1 MPFGEGFLHF
11 IVLQNTKVKNIMNNK
26 AIKTLEFDKIKEMLS
41 ELCTTDASKKK
52 ALLLEPSSDEVI
64 ARRALTQTSEAK
76 KLSGIKGM
84 PSFGNIADVREI
96 SDRAEKSAVLTP
108 RELLDVANVLRTSR
122 GLLDYIRGERDYKV
136 SIEDIFERL
145 IPDRTLEEKISRAI
159 ISEDMIADEAS
170 PKLAD
175 IRRKMRNVN
184 IKINET
190 LQKYVS
196 GSSMTKYLQENIVT
210 TRGGRF
216 VIPVKAEYKNE
227 VKGLVHDVSSSGATL
242 FVEPAAVVDANN
254 ELKTLESLEKHEI
267 ERILSEFSAM
277 VAERSE
283 ALCLDFL
290 NITELA
296 FIFAKADLSY
306 KMEAEE
312 PEITARRELKLIKA
326 RHPLLN
332 VKKVVP
338 ITVSLGDGYRLLVIT
353 GPNTGGK
360 TVTLKTLGLF
370 ALMAQ
375 SGLHIP
381 CESGSTVCIFDEIY
395 SDIGDEQSI
404 EQSLSTFSSHMV
416 GIVNII
422 EKMTDK
428 SLVLFDELGAGTDP
442 VEGAALATSILE
454 EVRLS
459 GALCAATT
467 HYAELKAYAIETDAV
482 CNASCEFNV
491 DTLMPTYKL
500 IIGAPGKSNAFA
512 ISEKL
517 GLPEY
522 IIKRAEQYVDS
533 GSRNFEEVISK
544 LERERFELSAEKE
557 LAQKVRTDSESTAKR
572 IEKELSEKLKNAEHE
587 AEDMRRKAKVILDGA
602 RATSDYIIAEL
613 DEIKRNRNSKDFD
626 ENLSRAKREIK
637 AKLRAAG
644 DELDPVNESDYE
656 GYVLPRELKKG
667 DSVLHKTLG
676 SKGTLLSDPDK
687 NGNVEVQM
695 GIIKSRVSI
704 NDLILV
710 ENASSAGK
718 NKSSKGYT
726 ASVTKNFSLSLDVR
740 GQTGEEAWLE
750 VDKYLDDA
758 TISSVKSVTIIHG
771 KGTGALR
778 NHLWK
783 MLKGDRR
790 VKSFRA
796 GQYGEGDYGVTIVEL
811 K

>member
-1 MPFGEGFLHF
+1 
-11 IVLQNTKVKNIMNNK
+11 MNGK
-26 AIKTLEFDKIKEMLS
+26 AIKTLEFDKIREMLAD
-41 ELCTTDASKKK
+41 LCTTDASKKK
-52 ALLLEPSSDEVI
+52 ARALEPSSDEVV
-64 ARRALTQTSEAK
+64 ARRLLLETSEAK
-76 KLSGIKGM
+76 KLSGTKGL
-84 PSFGNIADVREI
+84 PSFGAIVDVREI
-96 SDRAEKSAVLTP
+96 ADRAEKSAVLSM
-108 RELLDVANVLRTSR
+108 RELLDAANVLRTAR
-122 GLLDYIRGERDYKV
+122 GLLDYIRGERDYRV
-136 SIEDIFERL
+136 GIEDIFERL
-145 IPDRTLEEKISRAI
+145 IPDRMLEESIFRAI
-159 ISEDMIADEAS
+159 LSDDMIADEAS
-170 PKLAD
+170 PALAD

-184 IKINET
+184 VKITET

-242 FVEPAAVVDANN
+242 FIEPSAIVDANN

-267 ERILSEFSAM
+267 ERILAEFSAKI
-277 VAERSE
+277 AEKSDV
-283 ALCLDFL
+283 LTYDFL

-312 PEITARRELKLIKA
+312 PVVTDKRELRLIKA

-332 VKKVVP
+332 VNKVVP
-338 ITVSLGDGYRLLVIT
+338 ITVTLGGDYNLLVIT

-370 ALMAQ
+370 SMMAQ

-381 CESGSTVCIFDEIY
+381 AEAGSEICIFDDIW

-416 GIVNII
+416 GIVGII
-422 EKMTDK
+422 DKMTDR

-442 VEGAALATSILE
+442 VEGAALATAILE
-454 EVRLS
+454 EVRLT

-467 HYAELKAYAIETDAV
+467 HYAELKAYAIETEGV

-491 DTLMPTYKL
+491 ETLMPTYKL
-500 IIGAPGKSNAFA
+500 IIGSPGKSNAFA

-517 GLPEY
+517 GLPEH
-522 IIKRAEQYVDS
+522 IVKRASTYVDS
-533 GSRNFEEVISK
+533 GSREFENVISK
-544 LERERFELSAEKE
+544 LDRERFELSEEKE
-557 LAQKVRTDSESTAKR
+557 KARRIRTDSEKKLRETEEELKR
-572 IEKELSEKLKNAEHE
+572 KLAGAE
-587 AEDMRRKAKVILDGA
+587 AEAENMRKKAKVILDGA
-602 RATSDYIIAEL
+602 RATSDYIIAQL
-613 DEIKRNRNSKDFD
+613 DEIKRNRDSKDFD
-626 ENLSRAKREIK
+626 ANLARAKREIK
-637 AKLRAAG
+637 AKLRDASDAV
-644 DELDPVNESDYE
+644 DPVTQAEYDN
-656 GYVLPRELKKG
+656 YVLPMALKKG
-667 DSVLHKTLG
+667 HAVIHKTLG
-676 SKGTLLSDPDK
+676 TKGTVTSDPDK
-687 NGNVEVQM
+687 NGCVEVQM
-695 GIIKSRVSI
+695 GIIKSRV
-704 NDLILV
+704 
-710 ENASSAGK
+710 ASSDLVLDEGAKSATVNGK
-718 NKSSKGYT
+718 STTSYTANVKSS
-726 ASVTKNFSLSLDVR
+726 FSLSLDVR
-740 GQTGEEAWLE
+740 GKIGEEAWLD

-758 TISSVKSVTIIHG
+758 QMASVKSVTIIHG

-796 GQYGEGDYGVTIVEL
+796 GQYGEGDYGVTVVDL

>member
-1 MPFGEGFLHF
+1 
-11 IVLQNTKVKNIMNNK
+11 MNNK
-26 AIKTLEFDKIKEMLS
+26 ALTTLEFDKIREMLAD
-41 ELCTTDASKKK
+41 LCATDGAK
-52 ALLLEPSSDEVI
+52 AKARRLEPTSDEVV
-64 ARRALTQTSEAK
+64 ARRSLLQTTEAK
-76 KLSGIKGM
+76 KLSGIKGL
-84 PSFGNIADVREI
+84 PSFGKIVDVREI
-96 SDRAEKSAVLTP
+96 ADRAEKSAVLTP
-108 RELLDVANVLRTSR
+108 RELLDVAEVLRVSR
-122 GLLDYIRGERDYKV
+122 SLLDYIRGERNFRV

-145 IPDRTLEEKISRAI
+145 IPDRMLEEKITRAI

-170 PKLAD
+170 PALAD

-184 IKINET
+184 IRINET

-196 GSSMTKYLQENIVT
+196 ASSMSKYLQENIVT

-242 FVEPAAVVDANN
+242 FIEPSAIVEANN

-267 ERILSEFSAM
+267 ERILAEFSAR
-277 VAERSE
+277 VAEKTE
-283 ALCLDFL
+283 DLNLDYL
-290 NITELA
+290 NITDLA

-306 KMEAEE
+306 KMEGEE
-312 PEITARRELKLIKA
+312 PVISEKREISLIKA
-326 RHPLLN
+326 RHPLLH
-332 VKKVVP
+332 VKRVVP
-338 ITVSLGDGYRLLVIT
+338 ITVSLGGDYSQLVIT

-370 ALMAQ
+370 AAMAQ

-381 CESGSTVCIFDEIY
+381 AESGSCVCMFDEIY

-422 EKMTDK
+422 DKMSDR

-442 VEGAALATSILE
+442 VEGAALAMAILE
-454 EVRLS
+454 EVKLC

-467 HYAELKAYAIETDAV
+467 HYAELKAYAIETDGV

-491 DTLMPTYKL
+491 ETLMPTYRL

-517 GLPEY
+517 GLPEH
-522 IIKRAEQYVDS
+522 IVKRASGYVDAGNRS
-533 GSRNFEEVISK
+533 FEEVISK
-544 LERERFELSAEKE
+544 LESERFELGEEKEKIRRIRESAETAAREAEEELKKKLRGAEKE
-557 LAQKVRTDSESTAKR
+557 AEEAKR
-572 IEKELSEKLKNAEHE
+572 
-587 AEDMRRKAKVILDGA
+587 RAKTIIDSA

-613 DEIKRNRNSKDFD
+613 DEIKRNKNSKDFD
-626 ENLSRAKREIK
+626 SNLARAKREIK
-637 AKLRAAG
+637 SKLRAAG
-644 DELDPVNESDYE
+644 DELDPVAGDDYSD
-656 GYVLPRELKKG
+656 YVLPRELKKG
-667 DSVLHKTLG
+667 DRVIHKSLG
-676 SKGTLLSDPDK
+676 SKGVVLSDPDK

-695 GIIKSRVSI
+695 GIIKTRVSCS
-704 NDLILV
+704 DLVLD
-710 ENASSAGK
+710 ESGGDDKPDKKSRQFSAKVSG
-718 NKSSKGYT
+718 G
-726 ASVTKNFSLSLDVR
+726 FSISLDVR
-740 GQTGEEAWLE
+740 GQTGEEAWID

-758 TISSVKSVTIIHG
+758 QMASVKSVTIIHG

-783 MLKGDRR
+783 MFKSDKR

-796 GQYGEGDYGVTIVEL
+796 GQYGEGDYGVTVVEL

>member
-1 MPFGEGFLHF
+1 
-11 IVLQNTKVKNIMNNK
+11 MNGK
-26 AIKTLEFDKIKEMLS
+26 AIKTLEFDKIREMLAD
-41 ELCTTDASKKK
+41 LCTTDASKKK
-52 ALLLEPSSDEVI
+52 ARALEPSSDEVV
-64 ARRALTQTSEAK
+64 ARRLLLETSEAK
-76 KLSGIKGM
+76 KLSGTKGL
-84 PSFGNIADVREI
+84 PSFGAIVDVREI
-96 SDRAEKSAVLTP
+96 ADRAEKGAVLSM
-108 RELLDVANVLRTSR
+108 RELLDAANVLRTAR
-122 GLLDYIRGERDYKV
+122 GLLDYIRGERDYRV
-136 SIEDIFERL
+136 GIEDIFERL
-145 IPDRTLEEKISRAI
+145 IPDRMLEESIFRAI
-159 ISEDMIADEAS
+159 LSDDMIADEAS
-170 PKLAD
+170 PALAD

-184 IKINET
+184 VKITET

-242 FVEPAAVVDANN
+242 FIEPSAIVDANN

-267 ERILSEFSAM
+267 ERILAEFSAKI
-277 VAERSE
+277 AEKSDV
-283 ALCLDFL
+283 LTYDFL

-312 PEITARRELKLIKA
+312 PVVTDKRELRLIKA

-338 ITVSLGDGYRLLVIT
+338 ITVSLGGDYNLLVIT

-370 ALMAQ
+370 SMMAQ

-381 CESGSTVCIFDEIY
+381 AEAGSEICIFDDIW

-416 GIVNII
+416 GIVGII
-422 EKMTDK
+422 DKMTDR

-442 VEGAALATSILE
+442 VEGAALATAILE
-454 EVRLS
+454 EVRLT

-467 HYAELKAYAIETDAV
+467 HYAELKAYAIETEGV

-491 DTLMPTYKL
+491 ETLMPTYKL
-500 IIGAPGKSNAFA
+500 IIGSPGKSNAFA

-517 GLPEY
+517 GLPEH
-522 IIKRAEQYVDS
+522 IVKRASTYVDS
-533 GSRNFEEVISK
+533 GSREFENVISK
-544 LERERFELSAEKE
+544 LDRERFELSEEKE
-557 LAQKVRTDSESTAKR
+557 KARRIRTDSEKKLRETEEELKR
-572 IEKELSEKLKNAEHE
+572 KLAGAE
-587 AEDMRRKAKVILDGA
+587 AEAENMRKKAKVILDGA
-602 RATSDYIIAEL
+602 RATSDYIIAQL
-613 DEIKRNRNSKDFD
+613 DEIKRNRDSKDFD
-626 ENLSRAKREIK
+626 ANLARAKREIK
-637 AKLRAAG
+637 AKLRDASDAV
-644 DELDPVNESDYE
+644 DPVTQAEYDN
-656 GYVLPRELKKG
+656 YVLPRALKKG
-667 DSVLHKTLG
+667 DAVIHKTLG
-676 SKGTLLSDPDK
+676 TKGTVTSDPDK
-687 NGNVEVQM
+687 NGCVEVQM
-695 GIIKSRVSI
+695 GIIKSRV
-704 NDLILV
+704 
-710 ENASSAGK
+710 ASSDLVLDEGAKSATVNGK
-718 NKSSKGYT
+718 SAKSYTANVKSS
-726 ASVTKNFSLSLDVR
+726 FSLSLDVR
-740 GQTGEEAWLE
+740 GKIGEEAWLD

-758 TISSVKSVTIIHG
+758 QMASVKSVTIIHG

-796 GQYGEGDYGVTIVEL
+796 GQYGEGDYGVTVVDL

>member
-1 MPFGEGFLHF
+1 
-11 IVLQNTKVKNIMNNK
+11 MNNK
-26 AIKTLEFDKIKEMLS
+26 ALVTLEFDKIREMLAD
-41 ELCTTDASKKK
+41 LCMTEGSKVK
-52 ALLLEPSSDEVI
+52 AISLEPSSDEAV
-64 ARRALTQTSEAK
+64 ARRCLSQTTEAK
-76 KLSGIKGM
+76 KLSGIKGL

-96 SDRAEKSAVLTP
+96 ADRAEKSAVLTP
-108 RELLDVANVLRTSR
+108 RELLDVANVLRVSR
-122 GLLDYIRGERDYKV
+122 GLLDYIRGERNFRV

-145 IPDRTLEEKISRAI
+145 IPDRMLEERITRAI
-159 ISEDMIADEAS
+159 LSEDMIADEAS
-170 PKLAD
+170 PALAD

-196 GSSMTKYLQENIVT
+196 GSSMSKYLQENIVT

-242 FVEPAAVVDANN
+242 FIEPSAIVEANN

-267 ERILSEFSAM
+267 ERILAEFSAQ
-277 VAERSE
+277 VAEKSE
-283 ALCLDFL
+283 DLNLDYL

-312 PEITARRELKLIKA
+312 PVITDKREICLIKA
-326 RHPLLN
+326 RHPLLH

-338 ITVSLGDGYRLLVIT
+338 ITVSLGGDYSLLVIT

-370 ALMAQ
+370 AAMAQ
-375 SGLHIP
+375 AGLHIP
-381 CESGSTVCIFDEIY
+381 AETGSEVCIFDEIY

-416 GIVNII
+416 GIVSII
-422 EKMTDK
+422 DKMTDK

-442 VEGAALATSILE
+442 VEGAALAMSILE
-454 EVRLS
+454 EVKLC

-467 HYAELKAYAIETDAV
+467 HYAELKAYAIETDGV

-491 DTLMPTYKL
+491 ETLMPTYRL

-517 GLPEY
+517 GLPEH
-522 IIKRAEQYVDS
+522 IVKRAEGYVDS
-533 GSRNFEEVISK
+533 GNRNFEEVISK
-544 LERERFELSAEKE
+544 LDRERFELGEEKDRIKKIRESSERTAMEAEEELKRKLRGAEKE
-557 LAQKVRTDSESTAKR
+557 AEEAKKRAKAIIDS
-572 IEKELSEKLKNAEHE
+572 
-587 AEDMRRKAKVILDGA
+587 A

-613 DEIKRNRNSKDFD
+613 DEIRRNKDSKDFD
-626 ENLSRAKREIK
+626 SNLARAKREIK
-637 AKLRAAG
+637 AKLREAG
-644 DELDPVNESDYE
+644 DELDPVSENDYSD
-656 GYVLPRELKKG
+656 YVLPRELKKG
-667 DSVLHKTLG
+667 DLVIHKTLG
-676 SKGTLLSDPDK
+676 SKGTVLSDPDK

-695 GIIKSRVSI
+695 GVIKSRVSVG
-704 NDLILV
+704 DLVLDETGNV
-710 ENASSAGK
+710 SANADRKSKTFSAKVSG
-718 NKSSKGYT
+718 G
-726 ASVTKNFSLSLDVR
+726 FSISLDVR
-740 GQTGEEAWLE
+740 GQTGEEAWLD

-758 TISSVKSVTIIHG
+758 QMASVKSVTIIHG

-783 MLKGDRR
+783 MLKSDKR
-790 VKSFRA
+790 VKSYRA
-796 GQYGEGDYGVTIVEL
+796 GQYGEGDYGVTVVEL

>member
-1 MPFGEGFLHF
+1 
-11 IVLQNTKVKNIMNNK
+11 MNGK
-26 AIKTLEFDKIKEMLS
+26 AIKTLEFDKIREMLAD
-41 ELCTTDASKKK
+41 LCATEASKKM
-52 ALLLEPSSDEVI
+52 ARALEPSGDEAVARRLLLE
-64 ARRALTQTSEAK
+64 TSEAK
-76 KLSGIKGM
+76 KLSGTKGL
-84 PSFGNIADVREI
+84 PSFGAVVDVREI
-96 SDRAEKSAVLTP
+96 ADRADKGAVLSM
-108 RELLDVANVLRTSR
+108 RELLDAANVLRTAR
-122 GLLDYIRGERDYKV
+122 GLLDYIRGERDYRV
-136 SIEDIFERL
+136 GIEDIFERL
-145 IPDRTLEEKISRAI
+145 IPDRMLEERIFRAI
-159 ISEDMIADEAS
+159 LSDDMIADEAS
-170 PKLAD
+170 PALAD

-184 IKINET
+184 VKITET

-242 FVEPAAVVDANN
+242 FIEPAAIVDANN
-254 ELKTLESLEKHEI
+254 ELKTLEALEKHEI
-267 ERILSEFSAM
+267 ERILAEFSAEI
-277 VAERSE
+277 AEKSDV
-283 ALCLDFL
+283 LTLDFL

-312 PEITARRELKLIKA
+312 PVVTDKREIKLIKA

-338 ITVSLGDGYRLLVIT
+338 ITVSLGGDYSLLVIT

-370 ALMAQ
+370 AMMAQ

-381 CESGSTVCIFDEIY
+381 CESGSEICIFDDIW

-416 GIVNII
+416 GIVGII
-422 EKMTDK
+422 DKMTDR

-442 VEGAALATSILE
+442 VEGAALATAILE

-467 HYAELKAYAIETDAV
+467 HYAELKAYAIETDGV

-491 DTLMPTYKL
+491 ETLMPTYKL
-500 IIGAPGKSNAFA
+500 IIGSPGKSNAFA

-517 GLPEY
+517 GLPEH
-522 IIKRAEQYVDS
+522 IVKRASDYVDS
-533 GSRNFEEVISK
+533 GSREFENVISK
-544 LERERFELSAEKE
+544 LDRERFELSEEKE
-557 LAQKVRTDSESTAKR
+557 MARKIRTDSERRFKETEEELKR
-572 IEKELSEKLKNAEHE
+572 KLAGAE
-587 AEDMRRKAKVILDGA
+587 AEAESMRRKAKVILDGA

-613 DEIKRNRNSKDFD
+613 DEIKRNRDSKDFD
-626 ENLSRAKREIK
+626 ENLARAKREIR
-637 AKLRAAG
+637 AKLRDASDAV
-644 DELDPVNESDYE
+644 DPVTEAAYE
-656 GYVLPRELKKG
+656 NYVLPRALKKG
-667 DSVLHKTLG
+667 DAVIHKTLG
-676 SKGTLLSDPDK
+676 TRGTVSSDPDK

-695 GIIKSRVSI
+695 GIIKSRVSPS
-704 NDLILV
+704 DLVLD
-710 ENASSAGK
+710 ESSR
-718 NKSSKGYT
+718 
-726 ASVTKNFSLSLDVR
+726 SVTVNGKSPKSYGAKNTGSFSLSLDVR
-740 GQTGEEAWLE
+740 GKIGEEAWLD

-758 TISSVKSVTIIHG
+758 QMASVKSVTVIHG

-783 MLKGDRR
+783 MLKGDKR

-796 GQYGEGDYGVTIVEL
+796 GQYGEGDYGVTVIDL

>member
-1 MPFGEGFLHF
+1 
-11 IVLQNTKVKNIMNNK
+11 MNGK
-26 AIKTLEFDKIKEMLS
+26 AIKTLEFDKIREMLAD
-41 ELCTTDASKKK
+41 LCATEASKKK
-52 ALLLEPSSDEVI
+52 ARTLEPSGDEVVARRLLLE
-64 ARRALTQTSEAK
+64 TSEAK
-76 KLSGIKGM
+76 KLSGTKGL
-84 PSFGNIADVREI
+84 PSFGAVVDVREI
-96 SDRAEKSAVLTP
+96 ADRADKGAVLSM
-108 RELLDVANVLRTSR
+108 RELLDAANVLRTAR
-122 GLLDYIRGERDYKV
+122 GLLDYIRGERDYRV
-136 SIEDIFERL
+136 GIEDIFERL
-145 IPDRTLEEKISRAI
+145 IPDRMLEEMIFRAI
-159 ISEDMIADEAS
+159 LSDDMIADEAS
-170 PKLAD
+170 PALAD

-184 IKINET
+184 VKITET

-242 FVEPAAVVDANN
+242 FIEPAAIVDANN
-254 ELKTLESLEKHEI
+254 ELKTLEALEKHEI
-267 ERILSEFSAM
+267 ERILAEFSAKI
-277 VAERSE
+277 AEKSDV
-283 ALCLDFL
+283 LTLDFL

-312 PEITARRELKLIKA
+312 PVVTERREIKLIKA

-338 ITVSLGDGYRLLVIT
+338 ITVSLGGDYNLLVIT

-381 CESGSTVCIFDEIY
+381 CESGSEICIFDDIW

-416 GIVNII
+416 GIVGII
-422 EKMTDK
+422 DKMTDR

-442 VEGAALATSILE
+442 VEGAALATAILE
-454 EVRLS
+454 EVRLT

-467 HYAELKAYAIETDAV
+467 HYAELKAYAIETDGV

-491 DTLMPTYKL
+491 ETLMPTYKL
-500 IIGAPGKSNAFA
+500 IIGSPGKSNAFA

-517 GLPEY
+517 GLPEH
-522 IIKRAEQYVDS
+522 IVKRASDFVDS
-533 GSRNFEEVISK
+533 GSREFENVISK
-544 LERERFELSAEKE
+544 LDRERFELSEEKE
-557 LAQKVRTDSESTAKR
+557 KARKIRSDTERQL
-572 IEKELSEKLKNAEHE
+572 KETE
-587 AEDMRRKAKVILDGA
+587 AELKRKLAGAEAEAEAMRKKAKVILDGA

-613 DEIKRNRNSKDFD
+613 DEIKRNRDSKDFD
-626 ENLSRAKREIK
+626 ENLARAKREIR
-637 AKLRAAG
+637 AKLRDAG
-644 DELDPVNESDYE
+644 DAVDPVTRAEYES
-656 GYVLPRELKKG
+656 YVLPRALKKG
-667 DSVLHKTLG
+667 DAIIHKTLG
-676 SKGTLLSDPDK
+676 TRGTVTSDPDK
-687 NGNVEVQM
+687 NGNVKVQM
-695 GIIKSRVSI
+695 GIIKSRVSSS
-704 NDLILV
+704 DLVLD
-710 ENASSAGK
+710 ESAK
-718 NKSSKGYT
+718 
-726 ASVTKNFSLSLDVR
+726 SVTVNGKSPKSYGEKITSSFSLSLDVR
-740 GQTGEEAWLE
+740 GKIGEEAWLD

-758 TISSVKSVTIIHG
+758 QMASVKSVTIIHG

-783 MLKGDRR
+783 MLKGDKR

-796 GQYGEGDYGVTIVEL
+796 GQYGEGDYGVTVVDL